1 MGPEDLPKGADE
13 AATVDMVVITVA
25 AVMPWF
31 VVVVVVVAMHWF
43 VVVARFVAVLTGSMV
58 VRHADLVWVRW

>member
-1 MGPEDLPKGADE
+1 MAVGPEDLHDGADE

-25 AVMPWF
+25 VVMP
-31 VVVVVVVAMHWF
+31 VVVVMIVAMHGF